1 MHLISLRLLAHRYIG
16 VFVKIH
22 ERSAQTVNG
31 NVGQPE
37 RSFSATEHM
46 LKTSMHCMGVYK
58 RMGSVHCMG
67 VYNVWES
74 MHCMGM
80 YNVWKTQWRIQ
91 DLGSGGQILENQAK
105 AANSL

>member
-58 RMGSVHCMG
+58 RMGKRALYGSVQRMG
-67 VYNVWES
+67 KRALYGNV
-74 MHCMGM
+74 
-80 YNVWKTQWRIQ
+80 
-91 DLGSGGQILENQAK
+91 
-105 AANSL
+105 